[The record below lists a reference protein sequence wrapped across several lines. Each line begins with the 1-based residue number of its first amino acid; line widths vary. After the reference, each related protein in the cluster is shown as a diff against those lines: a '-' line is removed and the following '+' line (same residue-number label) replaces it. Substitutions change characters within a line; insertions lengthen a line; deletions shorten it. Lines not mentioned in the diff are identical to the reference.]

1 MRSGQVAEKAGVN
14 IQTLRYYERRGL
26 LARPRR
32 LESGYRAYGQEAVD
46 SVRFIKRAQELGFAL
61 SEIET
66 LLGLARGGPSDCDRA
81 QALANGKIAELD
93 SKIASLLAMRD
104 SLGRLV
110 TTCELPRKQRDC
122 PLIRSISGDF
132 EVAGT

>member
-1 MRSGQVAEKAGVN
+1 MRSGQVAEEAGVN

-32 LESGYRAYGQEAVD
+32 LDSGYRAYAPETVD

-66 LLGLARGGPSDCDRA
+66 LLDLSRGGPRDCD
-81 QALANGKIAELD
+81 QALVLANGKIAELD
-93 SKIASLLAMRD
+93 RKIASLQAMRD

-110 TTCELPRKQRDC
+110 ATCQLPRKEREC
-122 PLIRSISGDF
+122 PIIQSISRYRS
-132 EVAGT
+132 